1 MTDAGHSVVEAPS
14 TYAGELGAIA
24 RAAGASL
31 NDNPYRWG
39 ELGAIARAAGA
50 SLNDNP
56 YRWAHK
62 RLEWERGWLHEDAEI
77 AKDGREL

>member
-14 TYAGELGAIA
+14 TYA
-24 RAAGASL
+24 
-31 NDNPYRWG
+31 G